1 MKEGNSSWQLLTNVK
16 SSVFLLLPSPGEIYI
31 ALLII
36 HYIVQITLKNNA
48 ENQEILVLN
57 NIALSEE

>member
-1 MKEGNSSWQLLTNVK
+1 MKEGNSSLQLLTNVK